1 MNKDVDAVGLVRQI
15 RDDIYERT
23 KEMSASEL
31 VEFFRRGGSSA
42 KETIRRAQEKRRET
56 VKRSTESH

>member
-1 MNKDVDAVGLVRQI
+1 MSKNIDAVGLVRQI

-42 KETIRRAQEKRRET
+42 KETISHAQEKRR
-56 VKRSTESH
+56 VSVRRNTESH

>member
-1 MNKDVDAVGLVRQI
+1 MRKNIDAVGLVRQI

-23 KEMSASEL
+23 KEMSAPEL

-42 KETIRRAQEKRRET
+42 KETIRRAQERRQET

>member
-1 MNKDVDAVGLVRQI
+1 MSKNFDAVELVRQI

-23 KEMSASEL
+23 KEMSAAEL

-42 KETIRRAQEKRRET
+42 KETISRAQERRRDT